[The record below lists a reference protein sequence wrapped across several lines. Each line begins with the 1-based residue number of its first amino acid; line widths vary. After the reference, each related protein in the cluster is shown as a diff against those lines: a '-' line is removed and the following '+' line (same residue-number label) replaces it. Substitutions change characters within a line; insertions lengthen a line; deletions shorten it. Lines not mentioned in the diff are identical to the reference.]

1 MARKQ
6 YRPAKALNT
15 PMFLYT
21 VTGYTETMGVQ
32 KPVHA
37 KTGILFYGSFA
48 TYGGTERAVNDIV
61 VVEDTATVETWYRPE
76 FTAAARVALA
86 GNPGKVYEITGEP
99 ENIEQRNLYTK
110 MKLTAVRGG
119 A

>member
-1 MARKQ
+1 MARYK
-6 YRPAKALNT
+6 PAKEFDT
-15 PMFLYT
+15 PMLLYT
-21 VTGYTETMGVQ
+21 VTGSTESMGVS

-37 KTGILFYGSFA
+37 AEGILFYGSFA

-86 GNPGKVYEITGEP
+86 NAPDKIYEIVGEP

-110 MKLTAVRGG
+110 MKLTAVQGG